1 MKILVSGASG
11 LVGSA
16 LVPVLV
22 ARGHTVVRLVR
33 SAAQAGEG
41 AVVWDPLGEKLEAGD
56 VEGFDAVVHLAGEG
70 IATKRWTEEQ
80 KALIRDSRV
89 KGSGII
95 ARTLAGL
102 ASPPAVLV
110 CASAVGYYGDRGD
123 EILVEESP
131 PGKGFL
137 ADTCRMWEEAS
148 QPAADKGI
156 RVVRLRIG
164 VVLSGKGGALK
175 LMLPP
180 FQLGLGGPLGAGRH
194 YMSWISLEDLVG
206 VIECAITDKRLSG
219 PVNAVAPNPVTNL
232 EFTRILGEVLRR
244 PTIFPVPPFA
254 LRLMFGQMAD
264 EVLLA
269 SQRVVP
275 NKLMGIDYSFRHR
288 AVEAALRSALGRN

>member
-1 MKILVSGASG
+1 MKVLVSGASG

-22 ARGHTVVRLVR
+22 ARGDQVVRLVR
-33 SAAQAGEG
+33 SAAQAGER

-56 VEGFDAVVHLAGEG
+56 VEGFDAMVHLGGEG
-70 IATKRWTEEQ
+70 IATKRWTGEQ
-80 KALIRDSRV
+80 MALIRDSRV
-89 KGSGII
+89 KGSGIL
-95 ARTLAGL
+95 ARTLAKL
-102 ASPPAVLV
+102 ASPPEVLV

-137 ADTCRMWEEAS
+137 AETCHMWEEAC

-164 VVLSGKGGALK
+164 VVLSAKGGALK
-175 LMLPP
+175 LMLTP
-180 FQLGLGGPLGAGRH
+180 FQLGLGGPLGAGCH

-219 PVNAVAPNPVTNL
+219 PVNAVAPNPVTNR
-232 EFTRILGEVLRR
+232 EFTKMLGEVLRR
-244 PTIFPVPPFA
+244 PTILPVPPFA
-254 LRLMFGQMAD
+254 LRLMFGQLAD

-275 NKLMGIDYSFRHR
+275 SKLMGIDYPFRHR